1 MVTMSTE
8 ELASGIQFVVDGR
21 GNVTSVVLSPEA
33 WQRFVAR
40 LEEAED
46 RDLLSKLA
54 PKLAQGPGDA
64 LRWSEVEREWA

>member
-1 MVTMSTE
+1 MSTE
-8 ELASGIQFVVDGR
+8 DLAAGIQFVVDGR
-21 GNVTSVVLSPEA
+21 GKVTSVVLSPEA
-33 WQRFVAR
+33 WQRLIAR

-54 PKLAQGPGDA
+54 PRLAQGPGGA